1 MPESDSTIGTTA
13 TGAAVLTD
21 VVDRAAAPSIERIRD
36 AARVLAPLAA
46 RTPMEHSRYLASVTG
61 APVHL
66 KCENLQ
72 RTGSYKIR
80 GASYRLSRLTPEERA
95 RGVVAASA
103 GNHAQGVA
111 FAARQLGIAAT
122 IFMPMGVALPKLA
135 ATRDYGADVQLVGD
149 VVDESLAAAAR
160 FAEETGAVFIPPFD
174 HPDVIAG
181 QATVGLEI
189 LEDVPDVQTIV
200 VPVGGG
206 GLISGIA
213 SAVKQLAPHVRV
225 IGVQVANAAA
235 FPASLQAG
243 EVRTVQTKPTI
254 ADGIAVGTPGR
265 ITFQI
270 VRDLVDDV
278 VTVTDDE
285 TASALLVLLERAKL
299 VVEPAGAVGVAALL
313 SGVVPDPGVTVAVLS
328 GGNIDPL
335 TMERVISRGLVT
347 SDRYMTLRIGLPDRP
362 GQLAVIAALIA
373 EANANVVEVLHTRHG
388 SGTQIS
394 EVQIDISVETRGK
407 PHQAAV
413 MARLEEAGYHPRVIV
428 T

>member
-1 MPESDSTIGTTA
+1 LPDADSTIGTTA
-13 TGAAVLTD
+13 AAAAELTD
-21 VVDRAAAPSIERIRD
+21 TVDSTAAPSIERIRD
-36 AARVLAPLAA
+36 AARVLQGLVS

-61 APVHL
+61 AQVHL

-111 FAARQLGIAAT
+111 FAARQLGIRAT
-122 IFMPMGVALPKLA
+122 IFMPVGVALPKLE
-135 ATRDYGADVQLVGD
+135 ATRDYGADVQLVGN

-181 QATVGLEI
+181 QGTVGLEI
-189 LEDVPDVQTIV
+189 LEDVPDVETII
-200 VPVGGG
+200 VPIGGG

-213 SAVKQLAPHVRV
+213 AAVKQLAPHVRV
-225 IGVQVANAAA
+225 IGVQAANAAA
-235 FPASLQAG
+235 FPESLRAG
-243 EVRTVQTKPTI
+243 EVRTVRTKPTI

-265 ITFQI
+265 ITFEI
-270 VRDLVDDV
+270 VRRLVDDV

-299 VVEPAGAVGVAALL
+299 VVEPAGAVGIAALL
-313 SGVVPDPGVTVAVLS
+313 SGLVPNPGRTVAVLS

-335 TMERVISRGLVT
+335 MMERVISRGLVA

-362 GQLAVIAALIA
+362 GQLSVISSLISD
-373 EANANVVEVLHTRHG
+373 ANANVVEVLHTRHG
-388 SGTQIS
+388 MGTQIT

-407 PHQAAV
+407 PHQAAL
-413 MARLEEAGYHPRVIV
+413 MATLEQAGYHPRVIEM
-428 T
+428 

>member
-1 MPESDSTIGTTA
+1 MATTPEA
-13 TGAAVLTD
+13 AAAVSD
-21 VVDRAAAPSIERIRD
+21 AVHPAAVPSIDRIRD

-46 RTPMEHSRYLASVTG
+46 RTPMEHSRFLASVTG

-111 FAARQLGIAAT
+111 FAARQLGIPAT
-122 IFMPMGVALPKLA
+122 IFMPNGVALPKLE
-135 ATRDYGADVQLVGD
+135 ATRDYGADVELVGD
-149 VVDESLAAAAR
+149 VVDQSLAAAKR
-160 FAEETGAVFIPPFD
+160 YAEEHGAVFIPPFD

-181 QATVGLEI
+181 QGTVGLEI
-189 LEDVPDVQTIV
+189 LEDVPDVETVV
-200 VPVGGG
+200 VPIGGG
-206 GLISGIA
+206 GLISGVA
-213 SAVKQLAPHVRV
+213 AALKQLAPGVRIV
-225 IGVQVANAAA
+225 GVQAENAAA
-235 FPASLQAG
+235 FPPSLAAG
-243 EVRTVQTKPTI
+243 EVRTVRTSPTI

-265 ITFQI
+265 LTFEI
-270 VRDLVDDV
+270 VRDLVDEV
-278 VTVTDDE
+278 VTVSDDE

-313 SGVVPDPGVTVAVLS
+313 SGRIREPGRTVVVLS

-335 TMERVISRGLVT
+335 MMERVISRGLIA

-362 GQLAVIAALIA
+362 GQLAVISALIA

-388 SGTQIS
+388 TGTQIS
-394 EVQIDISVETRGK
+394 EVQIDISVETRGRA
-407 PHQAAV
+407 HQAALLG
-413 MARLEEAGYHPRVIV
+413 RLEQAGYQPRVIAS
-428 T
+428 